1 VEPAVLETVRADL
14 VEEPDPPP
22 LVVEVEE
29 DAALGAPDHREGGA
43 QLVAAVAA
51 QRAEHVAGEALGVEA
66 DEDGFGPVERASCVR
81 DDLARRPRV
90 LLERMTDDVAR
101 TLLEKFAQITEVQV
115 RVEKPKPDG
124 LEALA
129 EAVELTIA
137 REPRS

>member
-1 VEPAVLETVRADL
+1 IAGVDRKAELDVRVDRVEPAVLEAVRANL

-66 DEDGFGPVERASCVR
+66 DEDGFGPVELASRER
-81 DDLARRPRV
+81 DDLRAVESEHADAEVAPARR
-90 LLERMTDDVAR
+90 EQGIGAGD
-101 TLLEKFAQITEVQV
+101 
-115 RVEKPKPDG
+115 
-124 LEALA
+124 
-129 EAVELTIA
+129 
-137 REPRS
+137 